1 MQYDEIINCPLTG
14 GDLCY
19 KIEINEEITQ
29 YLSLSCGF
37 WTNTLMT
44 PGTDFYNEQFEI
56 LPEIYK
62 DLAQTDTN
70 TGLVWLPNTVNI
82 AELGMVFAEGKSEDE
97 WAWSAVLAVK
107 LNEEEK
113 KEHKMDF
120 KTDMSSIKR
129 FGPLD
134 YIEALDYIGAL
145 PQNPEA

>member
-19 KIEINEEITQ
+19 KIEVSDEITQ
-29 YLSLSCGF
+29 YLSLSCEF
-37 WTNTLMT
+37 WTNTLMV
-44 PGTDFYNEQFEI
+44 PDTDFYNEQFEV

-62 DLAQTDTN
+62 DLAQTDVN
-70 TGLVWLPNTVNI
+70 TGLVWLPNTVNVE
-82 AELGMVFAEGKSEDE
+82 ELGMVFAEGKSADE
-97 WAWSAVLAVK
+97 WAWSAVKSVK
-107 LNEEEK
+107 LSKEEK
-113 KEHKMDF
+113 KEHKMSF
-120 KTDMSSIKR
+120 KTDMGSIKR

>member
-19 KIEINEEITQ
+19 KIEINKEITQ

-44 PGTDFYNEQFEI
+44 PDTDFYKEQFEV

-70 TGLVWLPNTVNI
+70 TGLVWLPNTVNV
-82 AELGMVFAEGKSEDE
+82 AELGMVFAEGKSAEE
-97 WAWSAVLAVK
+97 WAWSAVLAVE

>member
-82 AELGMVFAEGKSEDE
+82 AELGMVFAEGKSADE

>member
-1 MQYDEIINCPLTG
+1 
-14 GDLCY
+14 
-19 KIEINEEITQ
+19 
-29 YLSLSCGF
+29 
-37 WTNTLMT
+37 MT
-44 PGTDFYNEQFEI
+44 PDTDFYKEQFEV

-70 TGLVWLPNTVNI
+70 TGLVWLPNAVNV
-82 AELGMVFAEGKSEDE
+82 AELGMVFAEGKSAEE
-97 WAWSAVLAVK
+97 WAWSAVLAVE

>member
-44 PGTDFYNEQFEI
+44 PDTDFYKEQFEV

-70 TGLVWLPNTVNI
+70 TGLVWLPNAVNV
-82 AELGMVFAEGKSEDE
+82 AELGMVFAEGKSAEE
-97 WAWSAVLAVK
+97 WAWSAVLAVE

-134 YIEALDYIGAL
+134 YIEALDYIDAL